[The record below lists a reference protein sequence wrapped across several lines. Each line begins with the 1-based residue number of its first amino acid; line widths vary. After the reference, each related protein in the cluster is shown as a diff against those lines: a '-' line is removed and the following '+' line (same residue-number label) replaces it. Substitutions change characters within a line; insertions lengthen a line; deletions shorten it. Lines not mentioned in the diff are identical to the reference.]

1 MAIMKSEGPAVWYDR
16 RVSPQLRE
24 ALMPGGSLHRLITFA
39 RRRHLADVQLRK
51 ARSGSPSW
59 VSVYGG
65 LTKFLDI
72 QHAPSKGF
80 RLMADKR
87 YMGPAHAR
95 SCRSACSAGRPG
107 DCSSSSQ
114 KSGRRSRST

>member
-51 ARSGSPSW
+51 ARSGSPLL
-59 VSVYGG
+59 GQCLRG
-65 LTKFLDI
+65 
-72 QHAPSKGF
+72 
-80 RLMADKR
+80 ADQVP
-87 YMGPAHAR
+87 GHPARAV
-95 SCRSACSAGRPG
+95 
-107 DCSSSSQ
+107 
-114 KSGRRSRST
+114 